1 MRKASRQDACA
12 PRVIMKSSTHH
23 NAYPF
28 AAILGNTQA
37 KLALMLLAVDARLK
51 GALIRGRPGQAK
63 SALARSF
70 AAMIDARLIEAPL
83 AVTADRLLGGLDIEA
98 TLRDGKR
105 RSARGLMAE
114 ADRGALY
121 IDDINLLGDDLLS
134 LVADALERGVVRI
147 EREGISEILAAE
159 FPLIGTYNRAE
170 GEVSGLVKDRVGLI
184 VEAEKMDSVDDRAE
198 ILSRVARFDADP
210 ARFNKEFEIETSR
223 IRSNIEEARKRLPAV
238 RVTSED
244 IRNLAD
250 AAVRLS
256 VEGNRAD
263 LFAVRTARAHA
274 ALNLRDEVTDEDI
287 IIAIRL
293 ALAPRAN
300 VAPAESNLQHSQS
313 TEESD
318 ASEIEIESGA
328 SERAGDQ
335 SIENLMIQAMD
346 ARAPDDM
353 LGPPHHRS
361 RSVSAGRR
369 VEASGLASGR
379 YAGTTT
385 RRDANAKVAIDAT
398 LRAAAPHQS
407 ARCRVDRLR
416 ITMDD
421 LRYKKF
427 RRRSGV
433 LFIFAVDASS
443 SMAVNR
449 LAQAKGAM
457 TRLLKAAYLHR
468 DRVALVSFRGEG
480 AEVLLGP
487 TRSVELG
494 KRVVDAMPAG
504 GATPI
509 ATGLLRS
516 IEVARMARARDR
528 QQTLL
533 LLFTDGRANV
543 GANGERRR
551 AEIEEELR
559 QIGAVFER
567 EDISSVIV
575 DTRSMFVSTGEG
587 KSLAA
592 ALGGRYVYLPRADS
606 NSIHDAISEAAAEL
620 RE

>member
-1 MRKASRQDACA
+1 M
-12 PRVIMKSSTHH
+12 IMKSSIHPA
-23 NAYPF
+23 AYPF
-28 AAILGNTQA
+28 AAITGNHQA
-37 KLALMLLAVDARLK
+37 KLALMLLAIDARLK
-51 GALIRGRPGQAK
+51 GAFIRGRPGQAK

-70 AAMIDARLIEAPL
+70 AAMMDIELIEAPL
-83 AVTADRLLGGLDIEA
+83 GVTEDRLLGGLDIEA

-105 RSARGLMAE
+105 RSARGMMAE
-114 ADRGALY
+114 ADKGALY
-121 IDDINLLGDDLLS
+121 IDDINLLEDNLIS
-134 LVADALERGVVRI
+134 LVADALERGAVRL

-159 FPLIGTYNRAE
+159 FLFIGTYNPAE
-170 GEVSGLVKDRVGLI
+170 GEVSAVLKDRVGLI
-184 VEAEKMDSVDDRAE
+184 VEAEQADSIDDRAE
-198 ILSRVARFDADP
+198 ILSRVSRFDRDP

-223 IRSNIEEARKRLPAV
+223 IKSSIEEARKRLPSV
-238 RVTSED
+238 RVTRED

-250 AAVRLS
+250 AAVRLG

-263 LFAVRTARAHA
+263 LFAVCAARANA
-274 ALNLRDEVTDEDI
+274 ALNRRDEVADEDL

-293 ALAPRAN
+293 ALAPRAT
-300 VAPAESNLQHSQS
+300 VAPTESNLRDRQS
-313 TEESD
+313 TQESD
-318 ASEIEIESGA
+318 ANESEIESGA
-328 SERAGDQ
+328 NESAGDQ

-346 ARAPDDM
+346 AQAPDD
-353 LGPPHHRS
+353 LLRLPHRRS
-361 RSVSAGRR
+361 RGANAGRR
-369 VEASGLASGR
+369 VEARGLASGR

-385 RRDANAKVAIDAT
+385 HRPQNAKIAIDAT

-407 ARCRVDRLR
+407 ARHSQDRVR
-416 ITMDD
+416 ITTDD

-427 RRRSGV
+427 KRRSGV

-457 TRLLKAAYLHR
+457 TRLLKSAYLHR
-468 DRVALVSFRGEG
+468 DRVAFVSFRGEG

-494 KRVVDAMPAG
+494 KRVVEAMPAG
-504 GATPI
+504 GATPL
-509 ATGLLRS
+509 AKGVLRS

-528 QQTLL
+528 SQTLL

-543 GANGERRR
+543 GAGGERRR
-551 AEIEEELR
+551 AAIEEELR
-559 QIGAVFER
+559 RLGSVLQR
-567 EDISSVIV
+567 EGIASVVV

-587 KSLAA
+587 ESLAA